1 MKQPKKKP
9 RRVIAHCDGLKLKR
23 AVMQAL
29 KINEEQWFEIYAR
42 WKRQGVILGLVTEEQ
57 PAK

>member
-1 MKQPKKKP
+1 MKKAPPK

-29 KINEEQWFEIYAR
+29 KINEEQWFELYAR
-42 WKRQGVILGLVTEEQ
+42 WKRQGVILDLVTE
-57 PAK
+57 K